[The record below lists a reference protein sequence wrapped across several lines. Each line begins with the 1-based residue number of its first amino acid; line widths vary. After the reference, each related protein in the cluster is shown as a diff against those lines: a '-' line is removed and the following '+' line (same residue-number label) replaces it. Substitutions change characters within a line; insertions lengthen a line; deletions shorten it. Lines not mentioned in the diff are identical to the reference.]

1 MVFAMKTTIL
11 QHGSSCSD
19 LIVYAHIDGS
29 ILKPVVP
36 AVTTDAFIS
45 LFAGAGTS
53 AYKGAVSG
61 AGGWPGFVAQLSEP
75 LGYTPRRTALI
86 TWSAGSQV
94 AMEACAGP
102 EVPDA
107 VVMLDGLYGGK
118 PKGST
123 MGDGQVLP
131 SPGLDAVTVCA
142 TAAARREKNVHTIDG
157 AKVETERVFVIFHS
171 RIPTPY
177 ASSKECAEYVQRR
190 VEEAVGEKMHRATD
204 VDATL
209 LDGHFFVEALALG
222 NLRIIEFL
230 GANAGEHIR
239 EAHLWDEAAKLWIPW
254 LNDAGVCAGPKTAWT
269 VPLARVLDVHAP
281 MMRGPDVRA
290 WQAFLVSQGLELD
303 TDGVYGPK
311 TSAKT
316 QLFQRAYGLPES
328 GALDAATFHA
338 ATGAGYVPPKPLV
351 DLVRE
356 QMTAAG
362 LNADNYTVALKTDA
376 DPPSTQP
383 DGATPLPS
391 FVDAVIARAR
401 KDIGIS
407 EDLGRND
414 GVRIREMGR
423 RFGIAPGSNWCAV
436 AVSDWIANG
445 ALDAKVTAPISGSAG
460 AQALMGQFKA
470 AGRWLAASAARK
482 DPALVKAGMVPVWD
496 RATPGRAETA
506 WLGHTGLTTSGCDS
520 LDMFG
525 TIEGNSGV
533 SSTMCVAGAR
543 RLDDPRLFGFGV
555 L

>member
-36 AVTTDAFIS
+36 TVTSDAFIS

-53 AYKGAVSG
+53 AYKGAVSSV
-61 AGGWPGFVAQLSEP
+61 GGWPGFVAQLSEP
-75 LGYTPRRTALI
+75 LGYKPRRTALI

-118 PKGST
+118 PKGSK

-142 TAAARREKNVHTIDG
+142 TAAARREKNIHMVDG
-157 AKVETERVFVIFHS
+157 VTVETERVFVIFHS

-177 ASSKECAEYVQRR
+177 ASSKECAEYVQAR
-190 VEEAVGEKMHRATD
+190 VEAALGEKMERAVD
-204 VDATL
+204 VDAAL

-222 NLRIIEFL
+222 NLRIVEFG

-254 LNDAGVCAGPKTAWT
+254 IEGADICAGPKTAWEVT
-269 VPLARVLDVHAP
+269 LARVLDVHAP
-281 MMRGPDVRA
+281 MMRGPDVRT
-290 WQAFLVSQGLELD
+290 WQAFLVKQGLELD
-303 TDGVYGPK
+303 VDGIFGPK

-316 QLFQRAYGLPES
+316 QTFQRAYGLPES

-338 ATGAGYVPPKPLV
+338 AVLAGYVQPPSVP
-351 DLVRE
+351 
-356 QMTAAG
+356 
-362 LNADNYTVALKTDA
+362 ADVSLTLGDGTTLDVKEYDIA
-376 DPPSTQP
+376 PPSTLP
-383 DGATPLPS
+383 DGATPVPS

-401 KDIGIS
+401 KDIGVT

-414 GVRIREMGR
+414 GVRIREMGK

-445 ALDAKVTAPISGSAG
+445 ALDAKVTPPISGSAG
-460 AQALMGQFKA
+460 AQALMGQFKSV
-470 AGRWLAASAARK
+470 GRWVAASTARK
-482 DPALVKAGMVPVWD
+482 NPSLVKAGMVAVWD
-496 RATPGRAETA
+496 RATPGRPETS
-506 WLGHTGLTTSGCDS
+506 WLGHTALVTGGCQSFDV
-520 LDMFG
+520 FP
-525 TIEGNSGV
+525 TIEGNSGPNANACM
-533 SSTMCVAGAR
+533 TGAR
-543 RLDDPRLFGFGV
+543 RLDDPKLFGFGV

>member
-1 MVFAMKTTIL
+1 MKTSIL
-11 QHGSSCSD
+11 QHGACGSD

-29 ILKPVVP
+29 ILAPKVP
-36 AVTTDAFIS
+36 TVTSDAFIS

-75 LGYTPRRTALI
+75 LGYKPRRTALI

-118 PKGST
+118 PKGSK
-123 MGDGQVLP
+123 MGDGQVIP

-157 AKVETERVFVIFHS
+157 ATVETERVFVIFHS

-177 ASSKECAEYVQRR
+177 ASSKECAEYVQNR
-190 VEEAVGEKMHRATD
+190 VEEAVGEKMHRAID
-204 VDATL
+204 VDSAL
-209 LDGHFFVEALALG
+209 LDGHFFVEAWALG
-222 NLRIIEFL
+222 NLRIVEFL

-269 VPLARVLDVHAP
+269 VPLARVLDVFAP
-281 MMRGPDVRA
+281 MQRGDDVKA
-290 WQAFLVSQGLELD
+290 WQAFLVKQGLELD
-303 TDGVYGPK
+303 VDGVYGPK

-316 QLFQRAYGLPES
+316 QLFQRAYGLPETGS
-328 GALDAATFHA
+328 LDAVTFHA
-338 ATGAGYVPPKPLV
+338 ATGAGYLAPEKAAPP
-351 DLVRE
+351 
-356 QMTAAG
+356 
-362 LNADNYTVALKTDA
+362 DA

-383 DGATPLPS
+383 DGAVPVPS
-391 FVDAVIARAR
+391 LVAAVIARAF
-401 KDIGIS
+401 KDLGVT
-407 EDLGRND
+407 EDLGHND
-414 GVRIREMGR
+414 GRRIREMGK
-423 RFGIAPGSNWCAV
+423 RFGVSPGSNWCAV

-445 ALDAKVTAPISGSAG
+445 AADAKVTPPVPGSAG
-460 AQALMGQFKA
+460 AQAVMGQFKA
-470 AGRWLAASAARK
+470 AGRWVSASAARK
-482 DPALVKAGMVPVWD
+482 DPSLVKASMVPVWD
-496 RATPGRAETA
+496 RATPGRPETA
-506 WLGHTGLTTSGCDS
+506 WMGHIGLVTHGCDS
-520 LDMFG
+520 HGTFR
-525 TIEGNSGV
+525 TIEGNSG
-533 SSTMCVAGAR
+533 MDGAQVASMMR
-543 RLDDPRLFGFGV
+543 PLSDPRLFGFGV